1 LRHEHQWYTNG
12 AHKSKAVNDM
22 AGRLLYLGNGRKFQS
37 VAKLDDRFETW
48 GLKVDRYWAYDGQFP
63 SSLKGYDGIFLS
75 GSPHGAYEDV
85 PFILREHELIQ
96 EAATQQIPMLGICFG
111 SQILGSALC
120 GRDQVFRRSTCEIG
134 YKNLPL
140 TEATKTDKLAH
151 DLVDSV
157 HMFVWHND
165 EVRASHPDMTILA
178 YSDDCPNQIWRYK
191 DADIWGIQGHPE
203 VTKAQAIVWF
213 EENRERMEKDGARI
227 DDLKAQAHEAAE
239 AKTML
244 TRFAEL
250 VQNG

>member
-1 LRHEHQWYTNG
+1 MTE
-12 AHKSKAVNDM
+12 
-22 AGRLLYLGNGRKFQS
+22 RLLYLGNGRSFQS
-37 VAKLDDRFETW
+37 VARLDERFETL
-48 GLKVDRYWAYDGQFP
+48 GLEVDRHWAFNGEFP
-63 SSLKGYDGIFLS
+63 SSLRGYDGIFLS

-96 EAATQQIPMLGICFG
+96 QAAEMQIPMLGICFG

-134 YKNLPL
+134 YKSLPL
-140 TEATKTDKLAH
+140 TEAAKTDRLSLDLA
-151 DLVDSV
+151 DSV

-178 YSDDCPNQIWRYK
+178 YSDDCPNQIWRYR
-191 DADIWGIQGHPE
+191 DDNIWGIQGHPE
-203 VTKAQAIVWF
+203 VTREQAIVWF
-213 EENRERMEKDGARI
+213 EENRARMEQDGANI
-227 DDLKAQAHEAAE
+227 EDLKAQADEAAE

-250 VQNG
+250 VLHG